1 MFSGCTPTKGGSDP
15 GASPSFA
22 SSNSRH
28 RHHHHPHDEQQGQ
41 PSVSSLTPSA
51 PRHRLLGLFHK
62 SSAARPHA
70 ESSSSQSNSGGA
82 GSPVIGVLPPLPK
95 LETLEEDSEERRELI
110 EKAASERD
118 EKRKKKVTEALIGT
132 QRRLDVAFNAI
143 QAEMDETIE
152 TSKWTTGEK
161 KSALLVF
168 VVISFAHAVG
178 VVSYMACIGLM
189 GYSYRQSSLRHVEA
203 KRAGDNVGARL
214 ADLEDGLRRC
224 ELALQHDVEQ
234 EEEWTQMVLEE
245 TRQWEERQKELLVRR
260 GRAFPYTQRINT
272 QRIRMVTQFHE
283 TTDRAMQALHKI
295 EDVARKTLMPLG
307 GGGGGNAA
315 NIRES
320 ADESLASEMDQ
331 ATPAWKHY
339 VLTNLPLERLAV
351 ESPEEQEFS
360 AQLRVKSQGDWDL
373 LPQDLQLMLLRGY
386 ADKKDRMKD
395 SLEGL
400 KYIIDWRRH
409 TKCDT
414 ILTTATPEHHSFF
427 NAWGTV
433 YAGEDKYGHLI
444 IADRVETIDL
454 HTLFLLEDDFIL
466 EMRTKQMEVLRRL
479 KRNIEQR
486 RGVRV
491 CKHIYILDLSGLN
504 VRKHFTPRVKNL
516 LQSIFKVGGDA
527 YPDSMWQMWLINTPF
542 VFQLIWKA
550 LSPTIEPTTKAK
562 IRMLGGKDKYLP
574 EMHKCGIPLESIP
587 TEFGGEHASH
597 NFFHALEG
605 FIQTDQEQRR
615 ILQQASMV
623 TLPNT
628 NSSNTL

>member
-1 MFSGCTPTKGGSDP
+1 MFSGCTPTKGGVDQI
-15 GASPSFA
+15 ASPSF
-22 SSNSRH
+22 SSSTS
-28 RHHHHPHDEQQGQ
+28 HHQQQ
-41 PSVSSLTPSA
+41 QRSVSSLTPSGT
-51 PRHRLLGLFHK
+51 RHRLLGLFNK
-62 SSAARPHA
+62 SATRPHA
-70 ESSSSQSNSGGA
+70 DSSSSQSNSGGV
-82 GSPVIGVLPPLPK
+82 GSPVVGFPSSDLPPLPR
-95 LETLEEDSEERRELI
+95 LETLQEDSEERRELI

-118 EKRKKKVTEALIGT
+118 EKRKKKVTEALLGT

-152 TSKWTTGEK
+152 TSKWTTEEK

-168 VVISFAHAVG
+168 VVISFAHAYG
-178 VVSYMACIGLM
+178 VVSYLACIGLM
-189 GYSYRQSSLRHVEA
+189 GYSYRQSSLRHIEA

-307 GGGGGNAA
+307 GGGGGGNTA
-315 NIRES
+315 NPRES
-320 ADESLASEMDQ
+320 AEESLASEMDL

-360 AQLRVKSQGDWDL
+360 AQLRIKSQGDWDL
-373 LPQDLQLMLLRGY
+373 LPKDLQLMILRGY

-395 SLEGL
+395 SLDGL
-400 KYIIDWRRH
+400 KYIIDWRKH

-414 ILTTATPEHHSFF
+414 ILTTATPEHQSFF

-444 IADRVETIDL
+444 IADRVEAIDL
-454 HTLFLLEDDFIL
+454 HALFLLEDDFIL

-504 VRKHFTPRVKNL
+504 VRKHFAPRVKNL

-542 VFQLIWKA
+542 VFQLIWKV

-574 EMHKCGIPLESIP
+574 EMQKCGIPLESIP
-587 TEFGGEHASH
+587 AEFGGECTTH
-597 NFFHALEG
+597 NFFHALQE
-605 FIQTDQEQRR
+605 IIRTDQDQQR
-615 ILQQASMV
+615 ILQQASMA

-628 NSSNTL
+628 NSVNSL